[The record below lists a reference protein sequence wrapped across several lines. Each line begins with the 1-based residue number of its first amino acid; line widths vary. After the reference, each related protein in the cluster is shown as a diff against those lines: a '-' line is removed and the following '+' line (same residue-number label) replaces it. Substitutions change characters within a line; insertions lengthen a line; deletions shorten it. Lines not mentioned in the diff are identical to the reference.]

1 MLDSLFCMNTTF
13 LEKKKQQFFGGFLLF
28 VLFMIILISVFS
40 FFDWKWPFVIS
51 LFIIGVVLLIEGS
64 DWVVHSATHI
74 ARGLGIS
81 PVLIGLFFV
90 AVFSTVP
97 ELAVI
102 LYAAFTGHSSLAL
115 GTMIG
120 SVIATLGLVI
130 GMSAMITPLSVYSFT
145 VLLEAPFLLL
155 SAVLLFVL
163 SFRLFDFGSADY
175 VLGKIDGAL
184 LLLFFLLFLVYT
196 WRSTV
201 FRESKRVE
209 EEFQHAFG
217 TGLLPIFRTLFVFC
231 AGLASVFF
239 GAKFVVMT
247 SVDIASG
254 FAVDEAIV
262 GLTLVALAI
271 SLPALVLSLVGLFQ
285 KEYDLV
291 VGNILGANILTLLLI
306 GGMTMLVQPLFVD
319 THVLFIDMLVLVFFC
334 ALFQVF
340 ITTDKKITRIEGGV
354 LFAFYLIYFGY
365 LVWYA
370 MH

>member
-1 MLDSLFCMNTTF
+1 MNTAF

-28 VLFMIILISVFS
+28 VLFMLILISIFS
-40 FFDWKWPFVIS
+40 FFSWKWPFVIS

-74 ARGLGIS
+74 ARGLSIS

-90 AVFSTVP
+90 AVFSSVP

-120 SVIATLGLVI
+120 SVITTLGLVI
-130 GMSAMITPLSVYSFT
+130 GLSAMITPISVYSFT

-163 SFRLFDFGSADY
+163 SFRLFDFGSSDY

-196 WRSTV
+196 WHSTV
-201 FRESKRVE
+201 SRESKRVE
-209 EEFQHAFG
+209 QEFQYAFG
-217 TGLLPIFRTLFVFC
+217 TGMLPIFRTLFVFC
-231 AGLASVFF
+231 VGLVSVFF
-239 GAKFVVMT
+239 GAKFVVIT
-247 SVDIASG
+247 SVDIAAG
-254 FAVDEAIV
+254 FGINEAII
-262 GLTLVALAI
+262 GLTLVAVAT
-271 SLPALVLSLVGLFQ
+271 SLPELVLSLVGLFQ

-291 VGNILGANILTLLLI
+291 VGNILGANIITLLFI
-306 GGMTMLVQPLFVD
+306 GGITMLVQPLFVD
-319 THVLFIDMLVLVFFC
+319 THLLFIDMIVLIFFC
-334 ALFQVF
+334 AMFQVF
-340 ITTDKKITRIEGGV
+340 ITTDKKITKVEGGV
-354 LFAFYLIYFGY
+354 LF
-365 LVWYA
+365 VYA
-370 MH
+370 KQAGPDSGP